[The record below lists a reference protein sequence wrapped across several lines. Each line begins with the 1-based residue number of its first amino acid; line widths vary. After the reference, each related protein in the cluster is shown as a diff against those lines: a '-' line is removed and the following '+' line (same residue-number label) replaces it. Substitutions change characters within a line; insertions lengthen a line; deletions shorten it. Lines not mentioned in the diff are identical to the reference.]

1 MKIKRVDHIGVI
13 VRDANKAV
21 SSLTELLGLKLDR
34 YEESARPDG
43 LYKLAFVPVVGDFNI
58 EFVETDAKDGPIAK
72 ALESRGEGFH
82 HIALEVEDIQE
93 AVGELKARGAEV
105 VVPVRPGSRGSTIA
119 FLRHPSG
126 GGVTLELVELPPELQ
141 AEYASRRR
149 ASTS

>member
-13 VRDANKAV
+13 VRDAKKAV

-34 YEESARPDG
+34 YEESVRPDG

-58 EFVETDAKDGPIAK
+58 EFVETDAKDSPIGE
-72 ALESRGEGFH
+72 ALKSRGEGFH
-82 HIALEVEDIQE
+82 HIALEVEDVRK
-93 AVGELKARGAEV
+93 AVSELTARGAETL
-105 VVPVRPGSRGSTIA
+105 VPVRPGSRGSTIA

-126 GGVTLELVELPPELQ
+126 GGVILELVELPPELRE
-141 AEYASRRR
+141 EYASRRR